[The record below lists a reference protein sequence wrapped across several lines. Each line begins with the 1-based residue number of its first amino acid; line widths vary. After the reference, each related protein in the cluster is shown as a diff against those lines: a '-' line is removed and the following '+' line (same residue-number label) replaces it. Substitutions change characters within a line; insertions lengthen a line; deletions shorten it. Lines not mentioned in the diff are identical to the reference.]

1 MLLSYLVF
9 VLPALKTNVGVIA
22 AIGEALEIA
31 RIL

>member
-1 MLLSYLVF
+1 MQMLDVAE
-9 VLPALKTNVGVIA
+9 LPALKTNVGVIA